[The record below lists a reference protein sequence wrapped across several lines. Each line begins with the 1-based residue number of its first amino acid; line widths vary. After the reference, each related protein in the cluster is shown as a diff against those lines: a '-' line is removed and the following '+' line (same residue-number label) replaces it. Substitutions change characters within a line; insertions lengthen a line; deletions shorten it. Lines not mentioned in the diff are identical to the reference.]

1 MPRRGGRATDQPLR
15 PERDG
20 FARLAAAGLAL
31 TLLAGCGGPD
41 LRERELCAR
50 ALTVL
55 DPEAG
60 APEPVD
66 AAAPSPVTLRYA
78 ARGRSETL
86 TCRFAPDQT
95 GAPELAGI
103 AGTAVGELSAID
115 LFFLSTYGLPRAEVP
130 AAELGPFTYLAQQ
143 LVNATGLA
151 AVYALLA
158 LGYSLLYGLI
168 GRVNLAFGEFC
179 AFGTLAALAGATL
192 LGGAA
197 PGRAAVAAVLAVL
210 PLGLA
215 LGLATHGVVLRP
227 LMRRTSLAF
236 LVATLGLSIG
246 LSEAMR
252 LAQGSRGAWYPP
264 GFVRPLTLWHAG
276 GAAVTISTAQLLA
289 AGLAIGAS
297 GGVAFLMRRTNFGRA
312 WRACS
317 DDPGAAALVGV
328 HMTRTVRRSS
338 ILAATCATLAG
349 AALAVQYGAVGFDA
363 GLLLGFKALTA
374 AIVGGIGSPAGAVLG
389 GVLIG
394 LAETLWA
401 AYLSGPWRD
410 VVVFGVLCA
419 GLVLRP
425 YGLLGQPFAR
435 DNPMLWRGREG

>member
-1 MPRRGGRATDQPLR
+1 MLQEARAGQGEIEGGVAFAYGPGRGVPDLLADVEILEEVAGTGLAHRYTPD
-15 PERDG
+15 
-20 FARLAAAGLAL
+20 AAARRQSYGPAHYGRNV
-31 TLLAGCGGPD
+31 TDPHGSRRPAWRSRCSQAAAGPD

-60 APEPVD
+60 ALEPVD
-66 AAAPSPVTLRYA
+66 GAAPGPVTLRYA

-86 TCRFAPDQT
+86 TCRFAPDAT

-115 LFFLSTYGLPRAEVP
+115 LFFLSTYGLPRAEAP
-130 AAELGPFTYLAQQ
+130 AAELGPLTYLAQQ

-374 AIVGGIGSPAGAVLG
+374 AIVGGIGSPAGAG
-389 GVLIG
+389 S
-394 LAETLWA
+394 A
-401 AYLSGPWRD
+401 AS
-410 VVVFGVLCA
+410 
-419 GLVLRP
+419 
-425 YGLLGQPFAR
+425 
-435 DNPMLWRGREG
+435 